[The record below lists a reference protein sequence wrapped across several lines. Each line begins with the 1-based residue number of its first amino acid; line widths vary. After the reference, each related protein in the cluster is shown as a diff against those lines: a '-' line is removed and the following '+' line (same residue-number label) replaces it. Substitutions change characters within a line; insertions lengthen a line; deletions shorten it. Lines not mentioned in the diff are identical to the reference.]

1 MLEKLFRMVEEA
13 HKGMCIMV
21 EYYHVIDY
29 VISIY
34 KTPALIEDNKPLIRT
49 EGSLESATAKAYLLL
64 EQYLNELSDDEEQ
77 KIERMYIDYKIK
89 TTGEQLNETEF

>member
-13 HKGMCIMV
+13 HKGMCIMI

-29 VISIY
+29 VVSIY

-64 EQYLNELSDDEEQ
+64 
-77 KIERMYIDYKIK
+77 
-89 TTGEQLNETEF
+89 

>member
-1 MLEKLFRMVEEA
+1 MVEEA
-13 HKGMCIMV
+13 HKGMCIMI

-29 VISIY
+29 VVSIY

-64 EQYLNELSDDEEQ
+64 QQYLNELSDDEEQ
-77 KIERMYIDYKIK
+77 KTERMYIDYKTRK
-89 TTGEQLNETEF
+89 VGETKDATEL